1 MKLSIFNGD
10 YEIFGTKFSC
20 KFEPLYS
27 NIAFVIGLTEFLLM
41 LTMLWAIMNLKVCGD
56 KATMAVM
63 RNSLSP
69 SQFTIEVGNM
79 PKNVTNHE
87 LIDSMWSRL
96 E

>member
-1 MKLSIFNGD
+1 MKLSILNGN
-10 YEIFGTKFSC
+10 YEIFGTDYSFKL
-20 KFEPLYS
+20 EPLYS
-27 NIAFVIGLTEFLLM
+27 NVAFVMGLTEFFLM

-79 PKNVTNHE
+79 PKNVTHHE